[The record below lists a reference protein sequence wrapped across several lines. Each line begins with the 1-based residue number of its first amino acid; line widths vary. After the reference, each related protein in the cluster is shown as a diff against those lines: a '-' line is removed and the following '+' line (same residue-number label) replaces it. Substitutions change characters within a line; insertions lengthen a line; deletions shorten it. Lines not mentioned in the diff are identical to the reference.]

1 MRLLL
6 SIGCNRYLHLPQL
19 HGAEQDG
26 EKIHELLIGSNG
38 NYDSQRSRLLLS
50 PSLQQLRETLD
61 EVVFAGSRIDVF
73 TMFFAGHGA
82 VKAGNYYLCLSD
94 TDPERLST
102 TGLPL
107 VSLFAIINEARP
119 RQAHVVMDSCES
131 GGAMFDMAS
140 FMKPELIGE
149 VNTLGISF
157 LAGCAANQYASEENQ
172 AGLATT
178 ELIKYLTGEKVL
190 QETRP
195 FLDLVELGRAVSADL
210 NSRDINQTPVTW
222 GLNLY
227 GQGEFTGNPYYS
239 GSKSEFPLSLVSIP
253 PSSDTGVRISKYS
266 EALWTEYQLLV
277 SDPSPRRLVDLL
289 QTVCRD
295 LEDSGNSCVPFI
307 RGVATSMGVRA
318 SASRDLLAESEVIS
332 CCAVALLPYAHK
344 DEVRLFLRELLLERL
359 SLDRNARRSLHDSIK
374 QHRFGLVN
382 PVNMLSE
389 LYYLPIR
396 ISKTLGWLASS
407 VMIDMLLGAENT
419 NDKEDSR
426 ALMQMIVDNYA
437 GSLVAV
443 SDEQA
448 PYIYLFAKVCKAYGW
463 QDLGRTVLHR
473 LFKNLGYVGGEVT
486 KPGIE
491 ASQAFEYCLARG
503 VGKAPQNF
511 RMLASPSQLLGTLL
525 RVGADFALAD
535 DWDSKM
541 LSLDHKT
548 AAMFLP
554 EDYSDFGAKVIEGG
568 RNHTF
573 RIGEGVWTTGDF
585 MEKFE
590 KDCKKAIV
598 ENETILSAEM
608 RAACLLAPH
617 LFPDRVA
624 YFLESSLLP
633 SAS

>member
-6 SIGCNRYLHLPQL
+6 SIGCNRYHRLPQL
-19 HGAEQDG
+19 HGAEQDA
-26 EKIHELLIGSNG
+26 ERIHELLTGPNG
-38 NYDSQRSRLLLS
+38 NYDSQRSKLLLS
-50 PSLQQLRETLD
+50 PSVQVLRETLD
-61 EVVFAGSRIDVF
+61 ELVFTGSHIDVF
-73 TMFFAGHGA
+73 TMFFAGHGG

-94 TDPERLST
+94 ADPERLST

-119 RQAHVVMDSCES
+119 RQANIVMDACES

-149 VNTLGISF
+149 VNTLSISF
-157 LAGCAANQYASEENQ
+157 LAACAANQYASEENQ
-172 AGLATT
+172 AGVATT
-178 ELIKYLTGEKVL
+178 ELVKYLTGEKVL
-190 QETRP
+190 QDTRP

-210 NSRDINQTPVTW
+210 NCRNINQTPVTW

-227 GQGEFTGNPYYS
+227 GQGEFTGNPHYS
-239 GSKSEFPLSLVSIP
+239 GAKSEFPLSLVSILP
-253 PSSDTGVRISKYS
+253 NSDTGVRIGKYS
-266 EALWTEYQLLV
+266 EALWSEYQLLV
-277 SDPSPRRLVDLL
+277 TDPSPRRLVDLL
-289 QTVCRD
+289 QTVCGD

-359 SLDRNARRSLHDSIK
+359 SLDMNARRSLRDSIK
-374 QHRFGLVN
+374 EHRFALVN

-389 LYYLPIR
+389 LFYLPIR

-407 VMIDMLLGAENT
+407 VKIDMLLGVENT
-419 NDKEDSR
+419 NDREDAR
-426 ALMQMIVDNYA
+426 ASMQMIVDNYG

-448 PYIYLFAKVCKAYGW
+448 PYIYLFAKVCQACGW
-463 QDLGRTVLHR
+463 QDLGRTVLR
-473 LFKNLGYVGGEVT
+473 QLFENIVSTCGDVT
-486 KPGIE
+486 KPEIE
-491 ASQAFEYCLARG
+491 PSEAFEYCLARS
-503 VGKAPQNF
+503 VGKPPQNF
-511 RMLASPSQLLGTLL
+511 RILARPSQLLGTLL
-525 RVGADFALAD
+525 RLGSDFGLAD
-535 DWDSKM
+535 DWDPKM

-548 AAMFLP
+548 ATMFLP
-554 EDYSDFGAKVIEGG
+554 DDYSDFGAKVIERG

-573 RIGEGVWTTGDF
+573 RIGDIIWTIGDF

-590 KDCKKAIV
+590 KDFKTAIV
-598 ENETILSAEM
+598 ENKTILSAEM
-608 RAACLLAPH
+608 SAACLLAPN
-617 LFPDRVA
+617 LFPDRIA
-624 YFLESSLLP
+624 YFLE
-633 SAS
+633 